1 MAQVKFEDNSMNV
14 INALEGAIYQFLEE
28 ASGEFEAQAKRNTR
42 VDTSQTK
49 ASWDHVVDEG
59 ESRAFVGS
67 NHENVIWEEFGT
79 GEYAIRGN
87 GRKKPWKYQDRH
99 GGWHTTKGKRP
110 SRALQKAFD
119 TRKNV
124 VIERAKKIL
133 KEKMK

>member
-1 MAQVKFEDNSMNV
+1 MNV

-49 ASWDHVVDEG
+49 ASWDHVVDKG
-59 ESRAFVGS
+59 ESKAFVGS
-67 NHENVIWEEFGT
+67 NHENAIWEEFGT

-99 GGWHTTKGKRP
+99 GKWHTTKGKKP

-124 VIERAKKIL
+124 VIDRAKKIF